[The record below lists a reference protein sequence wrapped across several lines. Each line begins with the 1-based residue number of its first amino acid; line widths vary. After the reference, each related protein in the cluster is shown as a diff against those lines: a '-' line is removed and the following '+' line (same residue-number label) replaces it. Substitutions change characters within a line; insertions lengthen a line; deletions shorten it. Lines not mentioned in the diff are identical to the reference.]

1 MFESAYRVHVMP
13 RWGAVSVA
21 DVNVLGVESWI
32 AGMVRAGSG
41 VTTVSRAHVVLS
53 GILSDAVKSKRLA
66 FNPARGVENLPRQT
80 AKRHVYLSAD
90 DVCRLADESGKHR
103 ALVLVLAYCGLRWSE
118 AIALRVADVEFLW
131 RRLSVSTAAVELGAG
146 HAVGPTKG
154 RKARSVPVP
163 EFVLDELSAQC
174 EDKAPADLV
183 FPGPAGGYLPRPKSR
198 PGGSSPR

>member
-66 FNPARGVENLPRQT
+66 VNPAPRCGEPAAPNGQETRLP
-80 AKRHVYLSAD
+80 V
-90 DVCRLADESGKHR
+90 
-103 ALVLVLAYCGLRWSE
+103 
-118 AIALRVADVEFLW
+118 
-131 RRLSVSTAAVELGAG
+131 RRRCV
-146 HAVGPTKG
+146 
-154 RKARSVPVP
+154 
-163 EFVLDELSAQC
+163 
-174 EDKAPADLV
+174 
-183 FPGPAGGYLPRPKSR
+183 PAGRRVG
-198 PGGSSPR
+198 